1 MLYCD
6 YTTVLDCQG
15 NVSDRKGELWERKC
29 IWIFDKELLR
39 QVGECGIFV
48 RIQEMHQAQFNT
60 CFFKVIGINQ
70 VESLWMTICWMFSS
84 HALSPSDN
92 RWKSVVEN
100 VFPLSF
106 IFPPKHQR
114 KQNKSCSL
122 LHLSNIINLY
132 SQHITR
138 WFNQIHSCV
147 RMVNLFICFFHM
159 SCGVEI

>member
-1 MLYCD
+1 MCLIEKESCGKESISGYLTRNFWD
-6 YTTVLDCQG
+6 KLV
-15 NVSDRKGELWERKC
+15 NVAFLLGSKKC
-29 IWIFDKELLR
+29 TKPNLTL
-39 QVGECGIFV
+39 V
-48 RIQEMHQAQFNT
+48 
-60 CFFKVIGINQ
+60 FKVIGINQ

-138 WFNQIHSCV
+138 WFNQIHSSV